1 MQLTRNQQADLRE
14 RGIFASEIC
23 DKCGKILGA
32 VRYTRRGEPGEWCS
46 HECRDGIAAVQEREA
61 RRAGRGCGLIR
72 RKYVTVADRMAAR
85 RENGR
90 ARQERLRQQ
99 KAAD

>member
-14 RGIFASEIC
+14 RGIFASEAC
-23 DKCGKILGA
+23 DTCRKVLGA
-32 VRYTRRGEPGEWCS
+32 VRWTIRGQAGECCS
-46 HECRDGIAAVQEREA
+46 RECRDGVAAVEQRNA